1 MVQIE
6 CLIIGVNFITT
17 RKVAALHRLT
27 VHHLCN
33 RVLANYSITYA
44 STVAVVGVRT
54 PPKFWTWVSDT
65 PNLLAAPYNNT
76 ITVFERNIMGLLKQF
91 TIIEALNML

>member
-33 RVLANYSITYA
+33 RVLANYSISA

-65 PNLLAAPYNNT
+65 PTFWQLHIIIQLLCLRE
-76 ITVFERNIMGLLKQF
+76 ILWGS
-91 TIIEALNML
+91 